1 MLKMWKTGLPI
12 ALTFLAVSTVAA
24 QTAGDSERGREAA
37 ERACMSCHAAS
48 RSGPPGLTD
57 LAPDFTSIAALPS
70 TTPVSLRVFL
80 QTPHQ
85 RLPSNILSPTEIN
98 DVVAYIMSLR
108 RSI

>member
-1 MLKMWKTGLPI
+1 MFVVRRIVLPI
-12 ALTFLAVSTVAA
+12 ALSILAMSTVAA
-24 QTAGDSERGREAA
+24 QTAGDSERGREAT

-70 TTPVSLRVFL
+70 TTPIGLRVFL

-85 RLPSNILSPTEIN
+85 RLPSNVLSPTEIN

-108 RSI
+108 RTI

>member
-1 MLKMWKTGLPI
+1 MLKLVKIGLPI
-12 ALTFLAVSTVAA
+12 ALTIAAISTLAA
-24 QTAGDSERGREAA
+24 QTTGDSERGREAT

-57 LAPDFTSIAALPS
+57 LAPDFTSLAALPS
-70 TTPVSLRVFL
+70 TTPVSLHLFL

-85 RLPSNILSPTEIN
+85 RLPSNILSPREIN

>member
-1 MLKMWKTGLPI
+1 
-12 ALTFLAVSTVAA
+12 
-24 QTAGDSERGREAA
+24 
-37 ERACMSCHAAS
+37 
-48 RSGPPGLTD
+48 
-57 LAPDFTSIAALPS
+57 
-70 TTPVSLRVFL
+70 L